1 MVYGFPKLQSP
12 AQKRGDIIRHGMI
25 LLKLNGEEIGSL
37 SLEEVIGRL
46 RTTPPPRT
54 LVFRDMDL
62 YNRIHKIR

>member
-1 MVYGFPKLQSP
+1 
-12 AQKRGDIIRHGMI
+12 MI